1 MNALTKKEKDMKKK
15 EIELL
20 EFEQTLIT
28 KTKQS
33 DSLSLSL
40 KTLNS

>member
-20 EFEQTLIT
+20 EFEQSLII
-28 KTKQS
+28 KNKQS
-33 DSLSLSL
+33 DSLS
-40 KTLNS
+40 